1 MNRCLSDEQV
11 HIRFL
16 RPFEVGSYT
25 AQRDVVQQFL
35 FLYAHNV
42 HAHGAGNHFDTIVY
56 GLLYEAFQAVDPLLF
71 HDEAHH
77 PASGAA
83 HIHFRQFELSAV
95 GREHP
100 AEHFAEKVF

>member
-42 HAHGAGNHFDTIVY
+42 HAHGAGNHFDAIVY
-56 GLLYEAFQAVDPLLF
+56 GLLYEAFQAVDPF
-71 HDEAHH
+71 PISFAGYYFPSQEVFGGG
-77 PASGAA
+77 ASVG
-83 HIHFRQFELSAV
+83 FRRRPYSFSTV
-95 GREHP
+95 
-100 AEHFAEKVF
+100 